1 MQEDTARARGLRV
14 YGYAHFDGM
23 VATLLAGEVDAIIQ
37 NDNGPALDHYAKEH
51 PRELLYGAALRCR
64 QGGFV
69 QVPVFWQDA
78 HQSIAKKHAVGG
90 RWIMATVA
98 DVIKSRKPR
107 ELATLPPDATVRDA
121 LQVMA
126 DRGIGSVVV
135 MDGEL
140 LEGIFT
146 ERDYARRIVLEGKHS
161 ADTRLIDV
169 MTRRLYVVHEV
180 ETVQECLG
188 IMTQARIRHL
198 PVVADKQIIGLVSI
212 GDLVNHMLEEQR
224 FMIEQLESYIA
235 GGLG

>member
-1 MQEDTARARGLRV
+1 
-14 YGYAHFDGM
+14 
-23 VATLLAGEVDAIIQ
+23 
-37 NDNGPALDHYAKEH
+37 
-51 PRELLYGAALRCR
+51 
-64 QGGFV
+64 
-69 QVPVFWQDA
+69 
-78 HQSIAKKHAVGG
+78 
-90 RWIMATVA
+90 MATVA
-98 DVIKSRKPR
+98 DVLKKRKPG
-107 ELATLPPDATVRDA
+107 ELAVLPPDATVRDA
-121 LQVMA
+121 LQLMA

-146 ERDYARRIVLEGKHS
+146 ERDYARRIVLAGLHS

-169 MTRRLYVVHEV
+169 MTRRLYVVHPD

-198 PVVADKQIIGLVSI
+198 PVVVDKRIAGLVSI

-235 GGLG
+235 GGMA

>member
-1 MQEDTARARGLRV
+1 
-14 YGYAHFDGM
+14 
-23 VATLLAGEVDAIIQ
+23 
-37 NDNGPALDHYAKEH
+37 
-51 PRELLYGAALRCR
+51 
-64 QGGFV
+64 
-69 QVPVFWQDA
+69 
-78 HQSIAKKHAVGG
+78 
-90 RWIMATVA
+90 MATVS
-98 DVIKSRKPR
+98 DVLKKKKPSA
-107 ELATLPPDATVRDA
+107 LAILPSQATVRDA
-121 LQVMA
+121 LQLMA

-140 LEGIFT
+140 LQGIFT

-169 MTRRLYVVHEV
+169 MTRRLYVVHLE

-198 PVVADKQIIGLVSI
+198 PVVGDKEIIGLVSI

-224 FMIEQLESYIA
+224 FMIEQLESYIG